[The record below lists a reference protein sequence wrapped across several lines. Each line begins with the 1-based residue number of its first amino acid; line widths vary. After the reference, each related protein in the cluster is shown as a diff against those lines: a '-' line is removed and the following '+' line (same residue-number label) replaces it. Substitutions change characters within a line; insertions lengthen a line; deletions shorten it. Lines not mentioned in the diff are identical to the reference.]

1 MTLVREIVLRFLLV
15 EKKENTHTKKK
26 KIGEIIIM
34 TQYAIRFTSC
44 FQFFNTAL
52 CDQCLD
58 NCFPRQATFGRVK
71 RKLNL
76 DCWTA
81 SLCEVHSVNCNFVL
95 GQFPLLR
102 SDKGCAWSSLRISR
116 KNTFYQYL
124 NIINTIV
131 NLSNLY

>member
-1 MTLVREIVLRFLLV
+1 
-15 EKKENTHTKKK
+15 
-26 KIGEIIIM
+26 M

-58 NCFPRQATFGRVK
+58 NCFPRHATFG

-81 SLCEVHSVNCNFVL
+81 SLCEVHSVNCNFVF
-95 GQFPLLR
+95 G
-102 SDKGCAWSSLRISR
+102 
-116 KNTFYQYL
+116 
-124 NIINTIV
+124 
-131 NLSNLY
+131 